1 MRSQADTA
9 LPLTDNAT
17 LMRFRGRD
25 VLEKV
30 ACADGRSRTCAWT
43 GVLSSTCGFAS
54 SPDLSHDLVNLV
66 RGQVKRFPGQLRPP
80 FHEDSPFACLLQLMI
95 RLIHKLLDNRFPLFK
110 NHWLFLPDLGQ
121 LDRTRSRLAMRG
133 SPSSSF
139 GFVFWLACCLLAVV

>member
-1 MRSQADTA
+1 MRSQASMA
-9 LPLTDNAT
+9 MPLADNAT
-17 LMRFRGRD
+17 LMRLPGRG

-43 GVLSSTCGFAS
+43 GVLSSTCGFTS

-66 RGQVKRFPGQLRPP
+66 RGQVKRFLVQLRSP

-110 NHWLFLPDLGQ
+110 NHWRF
-121 LDRTRSRLAMRG
+121 
-133 SPSSSF
+133 F
-139 GFVFWLACCLLAVV
+139 